1 MKLNLDD
8 TNVIEFEMSVD
19 DARKAIDGELTDDFQ
34 TALDE
39 AQGLVYT
46 RENHVAYL
54 VIKIT

>member
-1 MKLNLDD
+1 MKLDLDD
-8 TNVIEFEMSVD
+8 TNVIEFEMSVE
-19 DARKAIDGELTDDFQ
+19 DARKMVDGDPIDDLI
-34 TALDE
+34 TAFDE